1 MAIDKQT
8 LAAAN
13 KYTKKTVEGA
23 GAIKGKN
30 CTIQSIIPMPT
41 IHETEVTFAWY
52 EDGASL
58 PTISKMMV
66 PDGAQGP
73 QGEQGEDGEAG
84 LGIKS
89 VDIDS
94 NRHLIVT
101 YDDDTTHDA
110 GVIPGGGG
118 PGEIDTEL
126 DPTSTNAVENRAIA
140 IPIAALQAS
149 MLTKAKQADI
159 SRIDLSISQLQGS
172 LLNKVDKEAG
182 KGLSTNDFSDIYKSK
197 LEALLGIKSAGAG
210 LNFDPTTGEL
220 TATGT
225 SIEIDTELDPT
236 SVHPVQNKAI
246 AIPVQALQASMLT
259 KANKSD
265 ISRID
270 LDIDQLQGSL
280 LTKAEQ
286 TDINRIDLSISQLQ
300 GSLLTKASKSELPT
314 KVSDL
319 NNDSGFVTNT
329 VNNLINYYLKS
340 EVYTK
345 ADVDT
350 LISTVSSLD
359 IQVVATLPTT
369 DISRTTIYLLPK
381 STSQTSNV
389 YDEYIN
395 LDGTTAGWEK
405 IGDTQI
411 DLSNYVTNDDLT
423 AALANYTTTANLTT
437 LLAAKQDTISDLAT
451 IRSGAASGATAYH
464 KPSTG
469 IPKTDL
475 DSAVQTSLGK
485 ADTALQSH
493 QSLANYYQTGDTA
506 ETDLQDGDYIPFY
519 DASAS
524 AKRKTL
530 WSNIKAKLKSYFDG
544 IYSTVR
550 SRQTPTSG
558 GTTLSL
564 VNTGDMYSWNN
575 KATVNGHT
583 MAPTPASGLTETTVV
598 STVKGA
604 AANNAQ
610 VPSLYGVQKWT
621 NEKKVRRTISGASKI
636 GSTGIGKW
644 TDKDVSSITTSDE
657 ADWWYDAAFKIP
669 DNANDIDIDFKF
681 DPTGSLVA
689 VGGYILDTTTGK
701 LCVKFANTVDP
712 ATTKFAVDITYTRNE
727 VS

>member
-52 EDGASL
+52 EEGASL
-58 PTISKMMV
+58 PTLSKMMV

-89 VDIDS
+89 VDIDA

-149 MLTKAKQADI
+149 ILTKAEQADI

-172 LLNKVDKEAG
+172 LLTKVDKEAG
-182 KGLSTNDFSDIYKSK
+182 KGLSTNDFSDTYKAK

-210 LNFDPTTGEL
+210 LNFDPVTGEL

-259 KANKSD
+259 KANQSD

-286 TDINRIDLSISQLQ
+286 TDINRINLSISQLQ
-300 GSLLTKASKSELPT
+300 GSLLTKASKSEVPT

-350 LISTVSSLD
+350 LISAVSSLD
-359 IQVVATLPTT
+359 IQVVAALPTT
-369 DISRTTIYLLPK
+369 DISRTTIYLMPK
-381 STSQTSNV
+381 SSSETFNV

-437 LLAAKQDTISDLAT
+437 LLAAKQNTISDLST
-451 IRSGAASGATAYH
+451 IRSGAAAGATAYQ

-469 IPKTDL
+469 IPKNDL

-519 DASAS
+519 DSSAS

-583 MAPTPASGLTETTVV
+583 MSPTPASGLTEATVV

-604 AANNAQ
+604 AANNSQ

-636 GSTGIGKW
+636 GSTGIGTW

-657 ADWWYDAAFKIP
+657 ADWWYDAAFKIGTT
-669 DNANDIDIDFKF
+669 DDIDIDFKF

>member
-1 MAIDKQT
+1 MAIDAKT
-8 LAAAN
+8 LAAAK
-13 KYTKKTVEGA
+13 KYTKETVEGA
-23 GAIKGKN
+23 GAIKGRN
-30 CTIQSIIPMPT
+30 CTIYSIISMPT

-52 EDGASL
+52 EDGSSL
-58 PTISKMMV
+58 PTLSKMVV

-73 QGEQGEDGEAG
+73 QGEQGEVG

-94 NRHLIVT
+94 DRHLIIT

-110 GVIPGGGG
+110 GVIPGGSG

-149 MLTKAKQADI
+149 MLTKAEQTDI

-172 LLNKVDKEAG
+172 LINKVNKEAG
-182 KGLSTNDFSDIYKSK
+182 KGLSTNDFSDTDKAK

-210 LNFDPTTGEL
+210 LNFDPATGEL

-225 SIEIDTELDPT
+225 SIEIDPELDST

-246 AIPVQALQASMLT
+246 AVPMAALQASILT
-259 KANKSD
+259 KAEQSD
-265 ISRID
+265 ITRID
-270 LDIDQLQGSL
+270 LDIS
-280 LTKAEQ
+280 A
-286 TDINRIDLSISQLQ
+286 LQ
-300 GSLLTKASKSELPT
+300 GSLLTKASKSEVPT

-319 NNDSGFVTNT
+319 SNDSGFVTNT

-350 LISTVSSLD
+350 LISAVSSLD
-359 IQVVATLPTT
+359 IQVVETLPTT
-369 DISRTTIYLLPK
+369 GISRTTIYLLPK
-381 STSQTSNV
+381 STSQSSNV

-423 AALANYTTTANLTT
+423 AALADYTTTANLTT
-437 LLAAKQDTISDLAT
+437 LLAAKQNTISDLAT
-451 IRSGAASGATAYH
+451 IRSGAAAGATAYQ

-475 DSAVQTSLGK
+475 TSDVQTSLGK
-485 ADTALQSH
+485 ADTALQTH

-506 ETDLQDGDYIPFY
+506 ETDLQNGDYIPFY
-519 DASAS
+519 DTSAS

-544 IYSTVR
+544 IY
-550 SRQTPTSG
+550 
-558 GTTLSL
+558 
-564 VNTGDMYSWNN
+564 
-575 KATVNGHT
+575 ATVNGHT
-583 MAPTPASGLTETTVV
+583 MAPTPASGLTE
-598 STVKGA
+598 STIVTAIKA
-604 AANNAQ
+604 AAGTNAQ

-621 NEKKVRRTISGASKI
+621 NEKKVRRTISGASSI
-636 GSTGIGKW
+636 GSTGIGTW
-644 TDKDVSSITTSDE
+644 DDSDTPDE
-657 ADWWYDAAFKIP
+657 TDWWYDAAFKIP